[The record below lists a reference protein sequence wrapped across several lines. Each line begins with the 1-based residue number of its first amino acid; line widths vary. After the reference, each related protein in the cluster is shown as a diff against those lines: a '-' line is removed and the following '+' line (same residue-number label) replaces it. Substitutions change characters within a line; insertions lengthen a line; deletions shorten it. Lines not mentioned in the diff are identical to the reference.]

1 MRLDRNRFGREYF
14 MPSNKEVIRFHS
26 YMTPAITIVKY
37 VDSEISDA
45 APMYDLYLNGKREQR
60 YDIQGLLYRLELLIR
75 TQGEWKESEE

>member
-1 MRLDRNRFGREYF
+1 

-75 TQGEWKESEE
+75 TAGSWQPEGSNENV